1 MTTRISNDICR
12 IKKENE
18 ISTFNARYHL
28 NAPGP
33 GVDVKYNA
41 DPQLRLQMFGANL
54 MTNMIGIEDDLMCRT
69 KIISRDYLEIDNYKK
84 RNLKS
89 KKIEYGEET
98 THILESRTELPA
110 WMFREKDN
118 QFDRFE
124 HLWINPQNVIERNF
138 NHNIQTRLMEKR
150 PVTDKSSDLLSYW

>member
-1 MTTRISNDICR
+1 MSSRISNDTSR
-12 IKKENE
+12 LRKKNE
-18 ISTFNARYHL
+18 ISTFGGRYQL

-33 GVDVKYNA
+33 GIEVKYNA
-41 DPQLRLQMFGANL
+41 DPQLRLQKFGANL

-84 RNLKS
+84 TNIIS
-89 KKIEYGEET
+89 KKIEYGEDT
-98 THILESRTELPA
+98 THVLESRTDLPA
-110 WMFREKDN
+110 WTFREND
-118 QFDRFE
+118 QYFDRFE
-124 HLWINPQNVIERNF
+124 HLWINPQNSVEKSF